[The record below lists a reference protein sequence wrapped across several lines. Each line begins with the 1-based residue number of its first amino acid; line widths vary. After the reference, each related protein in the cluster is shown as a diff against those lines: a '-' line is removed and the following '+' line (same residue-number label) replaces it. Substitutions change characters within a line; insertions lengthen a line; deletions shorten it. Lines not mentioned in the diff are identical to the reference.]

1 MSRYGV
7 REVYAV
13 DDILDLKYLDTFLA
27 ELAGRPRP
35 PQLFYETKAN
45 LTKPQLRRLARA
57 GVWGIQ
63 PGIESLDT
71 QILQL
76 MDKGVTALNN
86 VRLLKWCAEI
96 GLVPEWNFLYG
107 FPGENPAAYASM
119 ARLVPSLTH
128 LHPPGGP
135 GRIRLDRFSPYFTAP
150 VVNGIINVRASI
162 AYRHIY
168 PFEPADLDRMAY
180 YFDYDYADGRDPDQY
195 AAALKE
201 EIDRWRLHHPAARL
215 ELRVADDRLEIQ
227 DTRPAAVRRTTI
239 LQGPARLAYLAL
251 DAGKTVDALRAELRD
266 RQAVPHTEQIQEW
279 LDEWQRARLVMR
291 EGPRYLS
298 LATNFAER
306 VQLPVERFLAALAG
320 SDVGAGPQS
329 LLLLPNVCLCEEV
342 RVALESLCRVARG
355 REPGLRCRKFA
366 GLHALV
372 LHQEHVAVSGREAR
386 QKTLSESNVHLD
398 EGVEQRFGSVGT
410 HDSLLLPRARRVSV
424 VSRGICCHRSSQE
437 WKADSVTLLVRRFDS
452 LCQGAFDI

>member
-1 MSRYGV
+1 MAFETSRGCWWGEKHHCTFCGLNGGGMQYRSKSPQRALDELDFLISRYDV

-13 DDILDLKYLDTFLA
+13 DNILDLKYFDTFLA
-27 ELAGRPRP
+27 ELAGRSRP

-71 QILQL
+71 HDPATDGQGRHGAPQRAPAQVVRGDRVGARVELP
-76 MDKGVTALNN
+76 
-86 VRLLKWCAEI
+86 VRLSGRE
-96 GLVPEWNFLYG
+96 
-107 FPGENPAAYASM
+107 PGGVREHGPTRALAHPP
-119 ARLVPSLTH
+119 PS
-128 LHPPGGP
+128 PGGP

-195 AAALKE
+195 TAALKE

-239 LQGPARLAYLAL
+239 LQGPARLA
-251 DAGKTVDALRAELRD
+251 
-266 RQAVPHTEQIQEW
+266 
-279 LDEWQRARLVMR
+279 
-291 EGPRYLS
+291 
-298 LATNFAER
+298 
-306 VQLPVERFLAALAG
+306 
-320 SDVGAGPQS
+320 
-329 LLLLPNVCLCEEV
+329 
-342 RVALESLCRVARG
+342 
-355 REPGLRCRKFA
+355 
-366 GLHALV
+366 
-372 LHQEHVAVSGREAR
+372 
-386 QKTLSESNVHLD
+386 
-398 EGVEQRFGSVGT
+398 
-410 HDSLLLPRARRVSV
+410 
-424 VSRGICCHRSSQE
+424 
-437 WKADSVTLLVRRFDS
+437 
-452 LCQGAFDI
+452 